1 MSEDYEVIE
10 IGEDGAFDI
19 PTTTSVKQP
28 VVEEIDYSSQEW
40 QHKAAVEEN
49 KELLQAL
56 KPSEFA
62 VYQNE
67 SNFWVIFRM
76 EVNDELEDLLL
87 EENNEF
93 VLKTTS
99 EKQLKFPI
107 DNEIKVDRE
116 TIRCKCWKEYVTISF
131 SSL

>member
-19 PTTTSVKQP
+19 PTTSSVKQP

-40 QHKAAVEEN
+40 QHKVAVEEN

-87 EENNEF
+87 EDNNEF